1 MSNDYLAQ
9 TVINSFTRA
18 FRAQKHLA
26 ESAIR
31 QVPDGKMRE
40 ALDANTNCLAVI
52 MKHVGGNLR
61 SRFNGFLTED
71 GEKPWR
77 NRDDEF
83 VDTFDSRKQM
93 LTAWEEGWT
102 ELFEVLTTL
111 TPADLERS
119 VTIRGES
126 ITVPDAL
133 ARSLAH
139 TGYHVGQI
147 VQTARVLCK
156 DEWEVITI
164 PKGGSEAFNLKMG
177 FDPRRV

>member
-1 MSNDYLAQ
+1 MSSEYLSQ
-9 TVINSFTRA
+9 TTINAFTRA

-26 ESAIR
+26 DSAIR
-31 QVPDGKMRE
+31 QVSDGHMRE
-40 ALDANTNCLAVI
+40 ALDANTNCIAVI

-61 SRFNGFLTED
+61 SRFNNFLTED

-83 VDTFDSRKQM
+83 VDTFDSREQM
-93 LTAWEEGWT
+93 LAAWEEGWR
-102 ELFEVLTTL
+102 ELFDALSQL
-111 TPADLERS
+111 APQDLERA

-126 ITVPDAL
+126 LNVPDAL

-139 TGYHVGQI
+139 TSYHVGQI

-156 DEWEVITI
+156 DNWQVITI
-164 PKGGSEAFNLKMG
+164 AKGGSEAFNLKMG
-177 FDPRRV
+177 FDPRRA